1 MANTSDLEP
10 SKATTS
16 NLISP
21 VRSTEELQLKK
32 TIKLAIMA
40 SGNGSNFEAVAKA
53 IKEGRL
59 NAEIKVL
66 IYNNPSAKV
75 RSRAENWQVPAELVN
90 HKEYKKRQDFDRAI
104 VKVLKKY
111 EVDWVIMAGWMRVA
125 TEVLLEAFPNRVIN
139 IHPSLLPS
147 FRGIHAIEKAIE
159 AKVKITGCTVHIV
172 SLEVDSGP
180 ILIQAAVPVLTDDT
194 PETLHARVQIE
205 EHRILPQAI
214 ALAVLLE

>member
-1 MANTSDLEP
+1 MAKTSDLEP
-10 SKATTS
+10 KQTTA

-21 VRSTEELQLKK
+21 VRSPEELQIKK

-53 IKEGRL
+53 IEEKRL

-75 RSRAENWQVPAELVN
+75 RSRAENWQVPAVLIN
-90 HKEYKKRQDFDRAI
+90 HKEYKKRQEFDRAI
-104 VKVLKKY
+104 VEALKKY
-111 EVDWVIMAGWMRVA
+111 EIDWVVMAGWMRVA
-125 TEVLLEAFPNRVIN
+125 TEILLEAFPDRVIN

-147 FRGIHAIEKAIE
+147 FRGINAIEKAIA

-172 SLEVDSGP
+172 NLEVDSGP
-180 ILIQAAVPVLTDDT
+180 ILIQAAVPVLAEDT

-214 ALAVLLE
+214 AIAALKEI

>member
-10 SKATTS
+10 SKATS

-21 VRSTEELQLKK
+21 VRSPEELQLKK

-90 HKEYKKRQDFDRAI
+90 HKEYKNNGKRNNYFT
-104 VKVLKKY
+104 LKKRNRKNASSG
-111 EVDWVIMAGWMRVA
+111 EISSTTVKS
-125 TEVLLEAFPNRVIN
+125 LSPN
-139 IHPSLLPS
+139 
-147 FRGIHAIEKAIE
+147 
-159 AKVKITGCTVHIV
+159 
-172 SLEVDSGP
+172 D
-180 ILIQAAVPVLTDDT
+180 
-194 PETLHARVQIE
+194 
-205 EHRILPQAI
+205 
-214 ALAVLLE
+214 

>member
-10 SKATTS
+10 SKATS

-111 EVDWVIMAGWMRVA
+111 EVDWVVMAGWMRVA
-125 TEVLLEAFPNRVIN
+125 TEVLLEAFPNKVIN

-147 FRGIHAIEKAIE
+147 FRGIRAIEKAIE

-172 SLEVDSGP
+172 NLEVDSGP

-194 PETLHARVQIE
+194 PETLHARVKIE